1 MPNVPACTR
10 FAPSPTGH
18 LHLGNA
24 RTALFNFLQARAS
37 DGRFIL
43 RVEDTDARRSDMML
57 EQRVLD
63 DLSWLGL
70 VWDEGP
76 DIGGAAGPYR
86 QSERRSQHEAALRRL
101 HEAGL
106 TYPCFCTPEEL
117 RLSRRAQLGA
127 GRAPRYAGTCAS
139 LAPDEVERRQ
149 QAGQKHAIRFRVEPG
164 RVIEFD
170 DAIHGLQRFATDDI
184 GDFVIV
190 RADGSAAFFLG
201 NAVDDA
207 AMNVNFVLRGDDHL
221 ANTPRQMLL
230 LEGLGLPMPLYGH
243 LPLLLGPS
251 GKPLSKR
258 EGAISLRDL
267 RAAGYLPGALRNYLV
282 RLGHAC
288 DEDGWLEL
296 DELPDH
302 FDLRRSSRSPAH
314 FDEAQ
319 LRHWQREALL
329 RATTA
334 DLIEWLGESRLAPL
348 HDERRKTAFVEA
360 VRGNLL
366 FPADAD
372 RLLAVLLPGSVE
384 IDEVARAEIVSAG
397 PEFFVAASA
406 AWQEYAPDF
415 RAWVRA
421 TGEATGCKGKALYM
435 PLRSAVTGATHGPEL
450 APLIA
455 LMEKTHVA
463 QRLAKAEAVASV

>member
-1 MPNVPACTR
+1 MPNEPAHTR

-24 RTALFNFLQARAS
+24 RTALFNFLHARAS
-37 DGRFIL
+37 GGRFIL
-43 RVEDTDARRSDMML
+43 RVEDTDAQRSHGLL
-57 EQRVLD
+57 EQRALD
-63 DLSWLGL
+63 DLNWLGL
-70 VWDEGP
+70 VWNEGP
-76 DIGGAAGPYR
+76 DVGGPAGPYR
-86 QSERRSQHEAALRRL
+86 QSERRDQHQAALRRL
-101 HEAGL
+101 QEAGL
-106 TYPCFCTPEEL
+106 TYPCFCSPEEL

-139 LAPDEVERRQ
+139 LTPDETERRQ
-149 QAGQKHAIRFRVEPG
+149 LVGQKHAIRFRVEPG

-230 LEGLGLPMPLYGH
+230 LEGLGLPAPDYGH

-258 EGAISLRDL
+258 EGAVSLRDL
-267 RAAGYLPGALRNYLV
+267 RDTGYLPGAVRNYLV

-314 FDEAQ
+314 FDETQ

-334 DLIEWLGESRLAPL
+334 ELIEWLGESRLAPL
-348 HDERRKTAFVEA
+348 NDKRRQTAFVEA

-372 RLLAVLLPGSVE
+372 RLLAVLLPGQLA
-384 IDEVARAEIVSAG
+384 IDDEARAEIVAAG
-397 PEFFVAASA
+397 PEFFATASV
-406 AWQEYAPDF
+406 AWQDCAPDF
-415 RAWVRA
+415 RAWARA
-421 TGEATGCKGKALYM
+421 TGQVTACKGKALYM
-435 PLRSAVTGATHGPEL
+435 PLRSALTGATNGPEL

-455 LMEKTHVA
+455 LMDETQVA
-463 QRLAKAEAVASV
+463 QRLAKARAIAAA